1 MKILKMVLIIVGS
14 VLIVAGL
21 YDIFELQEVLK
32 LDALE
37 VSAQEDLNNQTFG
50 MIGLGIISLMAGAFL
65 TKRKK

>member
-1 MKILKMVLIIVGS
+1 MKILKMVLNVVGT
-14 VLIVAGL
+14 VLIVIGL
-21 YDIFELQEVLK
+21 YDMLELQEVFK

-37 VSAQEDLNNQTFG
+37 VPAQEDMKNQTFG